1 MNKPA
6 CFSTKIDL
14 SLKEKLQNDL
24 ESQGFEI
31 SKPPYTLFSAKK
43 KGLSCTLYESG
54 SLTVQGKE
62 MQEFI
67 EFYLEPEILKNFHYS
82 NPEAHLDLNPR
93 IGLDEAGKGDF
104 FGPLCIA
111 GVYADEA
118 KIKELSQMGVKDS
131 KQFSDSSIL
140 KLAPKIRNL
149 CPHTIIRLFPA
160 KYNELYQKF
169 KNLNR
174 LLGWVHVAALSDLSQ
189 KTGCKKAILDQFADK
204 HVVESFVRQKKL
216 DIDLEQRTKGEQDIV
231 VAAAS
236 ILARAAFLD
245 GIEKLSQEYNIS
257 IPKGASKQVVQ
268 VAKELVLKFGIEVL
282 TKTTKTHFKTTNDV
296 KNS

>member
-1 MNKPA
+1 MNKPS
-6 CFSTKIDL
+6 CFSTKIDP
-14 SLKEKLQNDL
+14 SLKEKLKTDL

-31 SKPPYTLFSAKK
+31 TTPPYTIFSAKK

-67 EFYLEPEILKNFHYS
+67 EFYLEPEILKNFKFS
-82 NPEAHLDLNPR
+82 NPEVHLDLTPR

-104 FGPLCIA
+104 FGPLCI
-111 GVYADEA
+111 GSVYADGDM
-118 KIKELSQMGVKDS
+118 IKQLAQLGVRDS

-140 KLAPKIRNL
+140 KLAPKIRSL
-149 CPHTIIRLFPA
+149 CPHTIIRLFPL

-174 LLGWVHVAALSDLSQ
+174 LLAWVHVAALSDLSQ
-189 KTGCKKAILDQFADK
+189 KTGCTKAILDQFADP
-204 HVVESFVRQKKL
+204 HVVERFVQQKKL
-216 DIDLEQRTKGEQDIV
+216 TIDLEQKTKGEQDVV

-245 GIEKLSQEYNIS
+245 GMEKLSQEYGITL
-257 IPKGASKQVVQ
+257 PKGASKQVTQ
-268 VAKELVLKFGIEVL
+268 AAKALVSKFGIEVL
-282 TKTTKTHFKTTNDV
+282 EKTTKTHFKTTQDV